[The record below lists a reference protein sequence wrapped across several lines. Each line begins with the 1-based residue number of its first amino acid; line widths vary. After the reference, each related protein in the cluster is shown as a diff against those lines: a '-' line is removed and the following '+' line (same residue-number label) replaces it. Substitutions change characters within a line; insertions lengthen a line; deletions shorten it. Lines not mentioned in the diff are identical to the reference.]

1 MGLNGNVYKFL
12 LVLHI
17 ACVILGFGATAFN
30 GLYLDRARRKGGR
43 DGAALLEANGDASRV
58 AEFFVYAVFVL
69 GILLVAS
76 SKSAWKFS
84 QGWLSAALALYLID
98 LGVLHGFVRRLQK
111 RYDQVAA
118 QLAETT
124 GPLSSSDDRPSQ
136 VGVLEQLEQ
145 RLQLGWGI
153 FNILFLIILYLMVFK
168 PGA

>member
-1 MGLNGNVYKFL
+1 MGLNGNLYKFL

-98 LGVLHGFVRRLQK
+98 LGVLHGFIRRLQK
-111 RYDQVAA
+111 RYDQAAA
-118 QLAETT
+118 QLADMA
-124 GPLSSSDDRPSQ
+124 GPVSPAERPSE

-153 FNILFLIILYLMVFK
+153 FNVLFLIILYLMVFK

>member
-1 MGLNGNVYKFL
+1 MPAG
-12 LVLHI
+12 
-17 ACVILGFGATAFN
+17 
-30 GLYLDRARRKGGR
+30 
-43 DGAALLEANGDASRV
+43 
-58 AEFFVYAVFVL
+58 FVL